1 MNQNSFASKMSDSRV
16 SRIDSVYKMNY
27 IGKFSDIHPETL
39 YEFLIP
45 SAPEDAKLKFV
56 EEWK

>member
-27 IGKFSDIHPETL
+27 TGTFTDIHPETL
-39 YEFLIP
+39 LEFMIS
-45 SAPEDAKLKFV
+45 SAPEDAK
-56 EEWK
+56 